1 MARSIGFDCLKILG
15 TEVGINLEVNWL
27 SLCDLA
33 HFFMMTGKQD
43 KTKCFFNFT
52 FLI

>member
-1 MARSIGFDCLKILG
+1 MARSIGFDRLKILG

-33 HFFMMTGKQD
+33 HFSMMIAKQD
-43 KTKCFFNFT
+43 KTKCLF
-52 FLI
+52 